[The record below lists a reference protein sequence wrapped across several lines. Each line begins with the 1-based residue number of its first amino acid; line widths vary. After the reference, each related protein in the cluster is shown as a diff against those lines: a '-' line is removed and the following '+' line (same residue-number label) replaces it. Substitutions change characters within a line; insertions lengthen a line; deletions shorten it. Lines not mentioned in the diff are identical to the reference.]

1 MSGRGMAIDRP
12 RRLPIQVPLRPG
24 ESPDS
29 FIRRLAIANHLR
41 PSYLRTYLNDP
52 SGQIGSIQAWRL
64 AAVTGRTVEEL
75 SRVLPGLEPAAA
87 ARPAARI
94 RPDLRPRTPPD
105 LHIQLHSA
113 ALRDEEVKWLSQQFG
128 VRRATIIQA
137 LTGQVPSARFE
148 HRQPQRSPILRD
160 VTDYLD
166 QLIAADPDATIL
178 SIWKKLSQDRQT
190 TVCYG
195 TIRNYV
201 NRVRAQPADTTTVQH
216 LMSRADLFARIR
228 DEASDPDLVARL
240 AAQFP
245 VDRATVTQVLTGQ
258 APPRAKRQQSQHNPI
273 LDELRHH
280 IDEMVSADP
289 TATIANIWE
298 RLVDHHQA
306 EVSYAT
312 VRDYIARE
320 RRPPRPR
327 ARPET
332 VVSAARFGTS
342 RATRTSTTHG
352 AQ

>member
-1 MSGRGMAIDRP
+1 
-12 RRLPIQVPLRPG
+12 
-24 ESPDS
+24 
-29 FIRRLAIANHLR
+29 
-41 PSYLRTYLNDP
+41 
-52 SGQIGSIQAWRL
+52 
-64 AAVTGRTVEEL
+64 VTGRTVEEL
-75 SRVLPGLEPAAA
+75 TRALPSLEPAAA
-87 ARPAARI
+87 TRAAGRI
-94 RPDLRPRTPPD
+94 RPDPRPRTPPD
-105 LHIQLHSA
+105 LYTQLHSA
-113 ALRDEEVKWLSQQFG
+113 ALRDEEVRRLSQQFG

-166 QLIAADPDATIL
+166 QLITADPDASIL

-228 DEASDPDLVARL
+228 DEASEPNLVARL

-258 APPRAKRQQSQHNPI
+258 APPPAKRQQSQHNPI

-280 IDEMVSADP
+280 IDEMIAADP
-289 TATIANIWE
+289 AATIANIWE

-327 ARPET
+327 VT
-332 VVSAARFGTS
+332 SSASPPSAG
-342 RATRTSTTHG
+342 RAGRTHSTRTTITGSTEC
-352 AQ
+352 